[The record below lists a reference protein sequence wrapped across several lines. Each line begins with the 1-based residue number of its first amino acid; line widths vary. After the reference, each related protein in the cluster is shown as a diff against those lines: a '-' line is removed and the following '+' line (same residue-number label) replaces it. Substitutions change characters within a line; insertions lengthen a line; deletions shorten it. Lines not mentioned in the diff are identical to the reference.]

1 MFMYRQKSSE
11 IDTFT
16 HIALVLFD
24 IRVLIVL
31 LFSTSQKFFVIQYSV
46 AKWCWSLDTVYT
58 VPPEVV
64 QGFRS
69 WWGTNFYFHVYE
81 KWIYN
86 NPMLLQ
92 AIQPWVCDLA
102 RSCPW
107 PSSGTLNKSHPCAP
121 PKIAYHCNDLELALR
136 RRNSEFVEVYLINAL
151 WSEHSKFCSRTMHV
165 TTVAHH
171 SFVITWQ
178 RDAQEARWTM
188 YYKRYHHP
196 HKFRLH
202 SRTCQDKLSLNW
214 RLLSLSFFFYRPAEI
229 DWLIW

>member
-1 MFMYRQKSSE
+1 MV
-11 IDTFT
+11 
-16 HIALVLFD
+16 LVTPHCLH
-24 IRVLIVL
+24 RAP
-31 LFSTSQKFFVIQYSV
+31 K
-46 AKWCWSLDTVYT
+46 
-58 VPPEVV
+58 VV

-69 WWGTNFYFHVYE
+69 WWGNNFYFQVYE

-121 PKIAYHCNDLELALR
+121 PKIAYHCNDLELASR

-171 SFVITWQ
+171 SSVITWQ
-178 RDAQEARWTM
+178 RDAQEVRWTI

-202 SRTCQDKLSLNW
+202 SRTCQDKLSLKW

-229 DWLIW
+229 DWLIWAM